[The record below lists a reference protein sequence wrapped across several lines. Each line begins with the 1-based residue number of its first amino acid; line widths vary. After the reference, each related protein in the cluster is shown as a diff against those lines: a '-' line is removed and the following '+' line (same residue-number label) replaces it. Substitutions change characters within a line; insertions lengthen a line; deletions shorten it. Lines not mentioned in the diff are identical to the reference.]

1 MSILAVSILGVVL
14 LVGAVVIVLLKAQ
27 RRERTDPTC
36 GRCGYNLT
44 GSESN
49 RCPECG
55 TLFIEAGVT
64 TGSPSPKSPRWVL
77 VSLLVLSILFV
88 AGIGLSVSYRAA
100 NRARAQARLRAIYA
114 QAAAAQ
120 AQQQKS
126 SRAGSAPAAV
136 RQAPVRQ
143 QQSTTSI
150 DGQPGALRPVST
162 GDTWNRP
169 RTEEAAARRREMVSR
184 QIEARGVAD
193 PKVLDAMR
201 NVPRHWFVS
210 SRSRNLAYSDRP
222 LPIGDGQTIS
232 QPYIIAL
239 MTESLHLTA
248 ESKVLEIGT
257 GSGYQAAVLSDI
269 TPHVFTIEIVEP
281 LARRAIA
288 TFKKHGYDSIET
300 RLGDGYAGWVE
311 HAPYDGIIVTCAPDH
326 IPPKLIE
333 QLRTGGRICI
343 PVGGEGVVQKLV
355 VVTKRENGRL
365 EQESLIPVRFVPM
378 TGEARTRKTGDSGD

>member
-1 MSILAVSILGVVL
+1 MSILAISVLGVML
-14 LVGAVVIVLLKAQ
+14 LTGAVVAVFLKGR
-27 RRERTDPTC
+27 RREGTDPTC

-44 GSESN
+44 KSESN

-64 TGSPSPKSPRWVL
+64 LGTPSPMRARLVL
-77 VSLLVLSILFV
+77 VGFVVMLMLFV
-88 AGIGLSVSYRAA
+88 GGIGLSVSYTAA
-100 NRARAQARLRAIYA
+100 RRAQAQAARANMRAIQA
-114 QAAAAQ
+114 QAVAAQ

-126 SRAGSAPAAV
+126 TRAGSAQAAV
-136 RQAPVRQ
+136 RQA
-143 QQSTTSI
+143 
-150 DGQPGALRPVST
+150 GASRPVSA
-162 GDTWNRP
+162 GGTWNRP
-169 RTEEAAARRREMVSR
+169 RTEEAAAERRDMVSR
-184 QIEARGVAD
+184 HIEARGVGD

-257 GSGYQAAVLSDI
+257 GSGYQAAVLSNI
-269 TPHVFTIEIVEP
+269 TPHVFTIEIVES

-288 TFKKHGYDSIET
+288 TFKKHGYNSIET
-300 RLGDGYAGWVE
+300 RVGDGYAGWVE

-343 PVGGEGVVQKLV
+343 PVGGEGVVQELV
-355 VVTKRENGRL
+355 VVAKKENGRL